1 MTDNKIDCSLSKK
14 CFLQLMIN
22 SNKKLC
28 ILEFLLTKEII
39 LNMSVYQE
47 FKKFAL
53 RGNVIDMAVGI
64 VIGAAFG
71 KIISSLVAN
80 IIMPPIGL
88 ITGGI
93 NFSDLGVTLKAATE
107 TSEAIV
113 IKYGLFLN
121 TIISFIIIAFTVFLL
136 IRQINKLHKQKETKP
151 KATPEEILLLRE
163 IRDSLKK

>member
-1 MTDNKIDCSLSKK
+1 
-14 CFLQLMIN
+14 
-22 SNKKLC
+22 
-28 ILEFLLTKEII
+28 
-39 LNMSVYQE
+39 MSVYQE

-80 IIMPPIGL
+80 VIMPPIGL
-88 ITGGI
+88 ITGGS
-93 NFSDLGVTLKAATE
+93 NFSDFGITIKAATE
-107 TSEAIV
+107 TSEAVI
-113 IKYGLFLN
+113 IKYGIFLN
-121 TIISFIIIAFTVFLL
+121 TIVSFVIIVFTIFIIIK
-136 IRQINKLHKQKETKP
+136 QINKLQKKKEEKP

>member
-1 MTDNKIDCSLSKK
+1 MTENKIDCSLSKK
-14 CFLQLMIN
+14 CLLQLMIN

-80 IIMPPIGL
+80 IIMPPIGV

-93 NFSDLGVTLKAATE
+93 NFSDLGITIKAATE
-107 TSEAIV
+107 TSEAVV
-113 IKYGLFLN
+113 IKYGLF
-121 TIISFIIIAFTVFLL
+121 
-136 IRQINKLHKQKETKP
+136 
-151 KATPEEILLLRE
+151 
-163 IRDSLKK
+163 

>member
-1 MTDNKIDCSLSKK
+1 M
-14 CFLQLMIN
+14 FLQYKTHP
-22 SNKKLC
+22 NKNLR
-28 ILEFLLTKEII
+28 ILEFLLTKEKI

-53 RGNVIDMAVGI
+53 RGNVIDMAIGI

-80 IIMPPIGL
+80 IIMPPIGV

-107 TSEAIV
+107 TSEAVV
-113 IKYGLFLN
+113 IKYGLF
-121 TIISFIIIAFTVFLL
+121 
-136 IRQINKLHKQKETKP
+136 
-151 KATPEEILLLRE
+151 
-163 IRDSLKK
+163 